1 MSNKHPVEAL
11 LRDPVELW
19 SSYAC
24 FIAAGLSILAPGSL
38 MMTPSVAYA
47 LSSIFIIYGCYRFR
61 QGLNIIKYQRSL
73 RMLKS
78 YILSSH
84 QIPRSKT
91 KLFLGL
97 GFRWDDRH
105 TQRLYDTE
113 RRYAKKYTDDSFGY
127 KLARKIEFVSEKI
140 RILRLIAYFTSQV
153 AWWNPVTPKPPVGG
167 NPCIHAVGLVEGE
180 FDIWMDLGERVG
192 HTVVL
197 GTTRV
202 GKTRLA
208 EMLITQDI
216 HRGDVVFVFDPKG
229 DAELLKRMYAEAK
242 AAGRLNQFKIFHLGY
257 PDISVRYNPVGEFSR
272 ITEVA
277 GRVSSQIPG
286 SGNSAAFREFV
297 WRFVNI
303 VAKARVELGVKP
315 DFTMIE
321 RDVTNIEPLLI
332 EYYEYWLE
340 KEAEKNPQLSNWRQV
355 IQSWVNAGKDDP
367 NNKKFSNL
375 TTALRGRDR
384 YPLSLIFYAR
394 DMKLFDSTADGLRSA
409 FEYDK
414 TYADKITAS
423 LLPLMSKLT
432 TGSVGKLLAPDYL
445 DPTDKRQILDWRKE
459 IRSGG
464 IIYVGLDALSDADVA
479 GAVGNSMFAD
489 LTSIAGEI
497 YKFGMNVG
505 LPDVPGSDVK
515 RKISIHADEFNELI
529 GPEFVPMLNKAGG
542 AGYQVTVYTQTWA
555 DVEAK
560 LQDRAKAQQVAGNLN
575 TMIMLRVKNEDT
587 AKMMTSQLKEV
598 EIHQLTQVSG
608 ATDDANASND
618 TDFTS
623 RTEDRITTQK
633 VPLLQPGDLTQLPK
647 GQCFALI
654 EGGQLYKLR
663 LPLANPVDDAL
674 PDSLESVVSDME
686 RRYSSEI
693 DRWENVRKGAAG

>member
-1 MSNKHPVEAL
+1 MSGKHPVEAL
-11 LRDPVELW
+11 LRDPMELW
-19 SSYAC
+19 SAAAC
-24 FIAAGLSILAPGSL
+24 FTGVALAIIAPGSL
-38 MMTPSVAYA
+38 MMTPSVAAAVA
-47 LSSIFIIYGCYRFR
+47 LMLGALGLRR
-61 QGLNIIKYQRSL
+61 LHQGLLLIKYQRGL
-73 RMLKS
+73 RMLPK
-78 YILSSH
+78 YILSSS
-84 QIPRSKT
+84 QIPRSNL

-113 RRYAKKYTDDSFGY
+113 RRSAIRYMDDSY
-127 KLARKIEFVSEKI
+127 SYRLARRIELAAEQY
-140 RILRLIAYFTSQV
+140 RALRLIAHITIRSS
-153 AWWNPVTPKPPVGG
+153 WWNPVAPKPPVGG
-167 NPCIHAVGLVEGE
+167 NPAIHAVGLMEGE
-180 FDIWMDLGERVG
+180 ANIWMDLGERVG

-202 GKTRLA
+202 GKTRFA
-208 EMLITQDI
+208 EMVITQDI

-257 PDISVRYNPVGEFSR
+257 PDISVRYNPIGEFSR

-277 GRVSSQIPG
+277 GRISSQIPG

-303 VAKARVELGVKP
+303 VAKARVELGQKP
-315 DFTMIE
+315 NYTLIE

-332 EYYEYWLE
+332 EYYEFWLDQ
-340 KEAEKNPQLSNWRQV
+340 EAPSDWRQTV
-355 IQSWVNAGKDDP
+355 QKWVNAGKDDP
-367 NNKKFSNL
+367 DAARFKNL
-375 TTALRGRDR
+375 TNALRGRDR

-394 DMKLFDSTADGLRSA
+394 EHKIFNSTADGLRSA

-432 TGSVGKLLAPDYL
+432 SGSVGKLLAPDYL
-445 DPTDKRQILDWRKE
+445 DITDKRAILDWRKE

-464 IIYVGLDALSDADVA
+464 IVYIGLDALSDAEVA
-479 GAVGNSMFAD
+479 AAVGNSMFAD

-505 LPDVPGSDVK
+505 LPDVPGSESK
-515 RKISIHADEFNELI
+515 RRISIHADEFNELI
-529 GPEFVPMLNKAGG
+529 GPEFIPMLNKAGG
-542 AGYQVTVYTQTWA
+542 AGYQVTAYTQTWA
-555 DVEAK
+555 DVEARLGDK
-560 LQDRAKAQQVAGNLN
+560 AKAQQVAGNLN

-587 AKMMTSQLKEV
+587 AKMLTTQLKEV
-598 EIHQLTQVSG
+598 EIHQLTMVSG
-608 ATDDANASND
+608 ATDDANADND
-618 TDFTS
+618 THFTS

-647 GQCFALI
+647 GQAFALI

-663 LPLANPVDDAL
+663 LPLADPVDDVL
-674 PDSLESVVSDME
+674 PDDLNEVVTDMA
-686 RRYSSEI
+686 RRYSSQSDNWSTVI
-693 DRWENVRKGAAG
+693 GNAA